1 MFGPPTPSTQPWAG
15 TPVPRV
21 KRRRSSRP
29 RRAINP
35 RGTRHSASPELRMA
49 VLARDHFTCQLCGC
63 ALTLHDKRLPTH
75 GVAGHRTAHLDGGLP
90 TADNL
95 RAECLRCST
104 AGGAV
109 LARKA
114 TALRRAE
121 LERQRL
127 LQGLTRA
134 L

>member
-1 MFGPPTPSTQPWAG
+1 
-15 TPVPRV
+15 
-21 KRRRSSRP
+21 
-29 RRAINP
+29 
-35 RGTRHSASPELRMA
+35 MA
-49 VLARDHFTCQLCGC
+49 VLARDHFTCQLCGVQ
-63 ALTLHDKRLPTH
+63 LTLHDERLPTH
-75 GVAGHRTAHLDGGLP
+75 GVAGHVVAHLDGGQV
-90 TADNL
+90 TGDNL
-95 RAECLRCST
+95 RAECMRCST